1 MADEPV
7 QNAPA
12 DDAAGPQSDIQR
24 PAQYPSATRIENGIA
39 YDISGKPLGPVSDS
53 QAGSQSAP
61 PKPKFDP
68 SQPVQMLGQKPA
80 FNPDQPIQAGA
91 KPKFDPSQ
99 PIQMVGPTPVSVSAA
114 QPPQKPGFLARAGL
128 PSTTAE
134 LPAFLIHI
142 GFPIESGIV
151 ALKDAPQDV
160 KDYAVRTYEDLKDV
174 FKEQNEALQNVSE
187 GGPFWFNLG
196 KGLAPVVKA
205 GLRQIPFVGSQEY
218 TAGEDV
224 ANKNYAGAAGGLTA
238 VIAQVV
244 LPEILRGTSEGGRLS
259 SAIKEHANAKTILD
273 GRTGEADVAARQALI
288 AEAKVT
294 ELRNRRAAGDPV
306 LDAELVQAQED
317 ASAARANASKAQ
329 KALDDAQTARNEAA
343 VKANNLIRQAAV
355 KAQKEE
361 AFHQQVLE
369 NQRKA
374 KIKTGTAEEVE
385 KSAADFQKVI
395 PPGVGKAAYTPED
408 AAAVR
413 PILEKAHG
421 VSPVDSPQGVVDAL
435 ESDRVSRDNE
445 VRGLVRDG
453 GKYAQEPLLLTD
465 DAGQPVSVKQK
476 LVEALAEDE
485 KLRPGFT
492 EAALKELERFNT
504 TDPTLDEADKLR
516 ETLNSENRDKLNTPQ
531 GKRAISDARETDP
544 EFAARYELQDI
555 LRDGIYSRLEEKGVK
570 NARESRQLDA
580 SVIRVKNAA
589 LKQVNNADKVLR
601 GSSDVGA
608 FRKGAAKISTVAGA
622 GAGWGAGAAT
632 GIPLAPEVGAVV
644 GGGLGKALGEKI
656 APPDLTRGEVLKRS
670 LDVKHPP
677 REIPRVDAS
686 GSRPSAPPAGEPVP
700 VPRPE
705 ALIGAELERA
715 QGEFTPLHA
724 DLATHYGETMGD
736 TPYAEL
742 EDRFLADVAIKKQY
756 RVPLDPAE
764 KKLLNGIN
772 QAKVEDALRQRG
784 VAEEQK
790 KAAQKAADEAEK
802 KKQDK
807 LEKGVSLNIGPPFDI
822 SDTELPVPSKYAE
835 MGYTGPKIRA
845 HELGHLIM
853 TDYFGHGTQDIIS
866 HLHDDIDKGALAEA
880 RWDRSQLKDESGK
893 FDVEKMRGRL
903 PELVAMLYGG
913 PVAEE
918 LVHGTP
924 VHNSYSADVESA
936 KGLMK
941 VLGVKPAEQGAML
954 KTAELDARKVLTN
967 PDVIDIIKKYTDRR
981 QAGLDDGLHMD
992 PETIGAAIREVRN
1005 AGEVNENSGNNKG
1018 TSKPSD
1024 RLGKESQSERAG
1036 GISSSAKETVRPTG
1050 EEGEGARSGEGKLN
1064 IGQGGHAGGGV
1075 ASVEELS
1082 RPGRFVKIS
1091 RSGIP
1096 TDQGKV
1102 PDFNLGAGE
1111 AGYQVKPDGTFEL
1124 KAGQETPATN
1134 RGVKAY
1140 ADEVFPKDLN
1150 LAIKDKDAPK
1160 ITEIIPELKDHPEI
1174 EQRLKDLGFEG
1185 VLQKEWIRQH
1195 GDKPAPAERLPKVK
1209 NLRVP
1214 PERTT
1219 GEYDEPIRKGGA
1231 IPGGIQKGDAEI
1243 GLKDLALFH
1252 DPSTGSTLALP
1263 VDKVSSE
1270 AVAKVLRDSRDQYI
1284 AAEDKKATG
1293 KN

>member
-1 MADEPV
+1 MGDEPV
-7 QNAPA
+7 QNAPV
-12 DDAAGPQSDIQR
+12 DDTAGPQNDIQR
-24 PAQYPSATRIENGIA
+24 PAQYPSATRIENGVA
-39 YDISGKPLGPVSDS
+39 YDVSGKALGSVAP
-53 QAGSQSAP
+53 QAGLQPAP

-68 SQPVQMLGQKPA
+68 SQPVQMLDQKPA

-91 KPKFDPSQ
+91 KPKFDPNQ
-99 PIQMVGPTPVSVSAA
+99 PIQMVGPTVVSASAA

-134 LPAFLIHI
+134 LPAFLMHI
-142 GFPIESGIV
+142 GFPMESGIV

-160 KDYAVRTYEDLKDV
+160 KDYAVRTYEDLKDIY
-174 FKEQNEALQNVSE
+174 KEQNEALQNVSE
-187 GGPFWFNLG
+187 GGPFWSNLG

-205 GLRQIPFVGSQEY
+205 GLRQIPFVGPQEY

-244 LPEILRGTSEGGRLS
+244 LPEILHGTSEGGRLS
-259 SAIKEHANAKTILD
+259 SAIKEHANTKTVLD
-273 GRTGEADVAARQALI
+273 ARAAERDVAAENAKKAADDATAARQGAKSGTVTPPQRVA
-288 AEAKVT
+288 AED
-294 ELRNRRAAGDPV
+294 N
-306 LDAELVQAQED
+306 
-317 ASAARANASKAQ
+317 ASAAQANAAKAQ
-329 KALDDAQTARNEAA
+329 KAFDDAQTARNEAA

-355 KAQKEE
+355 KAQKEK

-385 KSAADFQKVI
+385 KSAGDFQKAI

-413 PILEKAHG
+413 PILEKAHAE
-421 VSPVDSPQGVVDAL
+421 SPVDSPQGVVDAL

-485 KLRPGFT
+485 KVRPGFT

-504 TDPTLDEADKLR
+504 TDPTLDEADRLR

-570 NARESRQLDA
+570 SARESRQLDA

-601 GSSDVGA
+601 GSSEVGA

-622 GAGWGAGAAT
+622 GAGWSAGAAT

-790 KAAQKAADEAEK
+790 KAVQKAADEAEK
-802 KKQDK
+802 ERK
-807 LEKGVSLNIGPPFDI
+807 EKEAQGLKTNLDAPFE
-822 SDTELPVPSKYAE
+822 TEPHINPRDEEALH
-835 MGYTGPKIRA
+835 
-845 HELGHLIM
+845 HELGHHFQQAKNGYP
-853 TDYFGHGTQDIIS
+853 THDIIGK
-866 HLHDDIDKGALAEA
+866 LHDKISSGAYAEA
-880 RWDRSQLKDESGK
+880 RWDPSEFFDEKGK
-893 FDVEKMRGRL
+893 LDLDKVRDNIEPLLDTFHGGAIADEVMR
-903 PELVAMLYGG
+903 
-913 PVAEE
+913 
-918 LVHGTP
+918 GTP
-924 VHNSYSADVESA
+924 VHENMGAKSDLRRARTFLIEARFTPSEAGQLMAASEGRVRKDFTTPGVRDIFQRYS
-936 KGLMK
+936 
-941 VLGVKPAEQGAML
+941 Q
-954 KTAELDARKVLTN
+954 ARE
-967 PDVIDIIKKYTDRR
+967 
-981 QAGLDDGLHMD
+981 AGLDPGLLMSE
-992 PETIGAAIREVRN
+992 ETSGRAIQEFKDALEGSN
-1005 AGEVNENSGNNKG
+1005 ATNNKPQTFG
-1018 TSKPSD
+1018 KNGG
-1024 RLGKESQSERAG
+1024 LGKKSDAG
-1036 GISSSAKETVRPTG
+1036 GIGGVPSSREATNGTTPAP
-1050 EEGEGARSGEGKLN
+1050 GEGARGGAGRSSGE
-1064 IGQGGHAGGGV
+1064 
-1075 ASVEELS
+1075 EL
-1082 RPGRFVKIS
+1082 R
-1091 RSGIP
+1091 
-1096 TDQGKV
+1096 
-1102 PDFNLGAGE
+1102 
-1111 AGYQVKPDGTFEL
+1111 
-1124 KAGQETPATN
+1124 
-1134 RGVKAY
+1134 
-1140 ADEVFPKDLN
+1140 ADL
-1150 LAIKDKDAPK
+1150 KDKDAPK

-1195 GDKPAPAERLPKVK
+1195 GEKPAPAERLPKVE

-1231 IPGGIQKGDAEI
+1231 IPGGIQKGDVEI

-1252 DPSTGSTLALP
+1252 DPLTGSTLALP

-1284 AAEDKKATG
+1284 AAEDKKAA
-1293 KN
+1293 KASER